1 MKFNHKELTKTY
13 RTQKNYALWQ
23 VMNLFQ
29 KLQLARNI
37 YIKIIQCYHA
47 TRRHVINLWK
57 RNHNHTF
64 ELISSQKI
72 KKCGAVDFKIKWIL
86 STALIII
93 YVSNF
98 YAYLYGACE
107 IYRIYNCLIKE
118 IVSRSHTWWVCQFI
132 SVVKGVPVGL
142 EIHNKHFSL

>member
-1 MKFNHKELTKTY
+1 
-13 RTQKNYALWQ
+13 
-23 VMNLFQ
+23 MNLFQ

-37 YIKIIQCYHA
+37 YIKIIRCYHA
-47 TRRHVINLWK
+47 TRRHVLNLWE
-57 RNHNHTF
+57 RNHNDTF

-72 KKCGAVDFKIKWIL
+72 KKCGAVDVKIKWIL

-107 IYRIYNCLIKE
+107 IYRIYNCLIKRNR
-118 IVSRSHTWWVCQFI
+118 ITITQLMILSIYYCKLNRHRWITILIQLILILAWSNSQAVHMS
-132 SVVKGVPVGL
+132 
-142 EIHNKHFSL
+142 

>member
-1 MKFNHKELTKTY
+1 MHCEK
-13 RTQKNYALWQ
+13 

-29 KLQLARNI
+29 ILQVARNI

-72 KKCGAVDFKIKWIL
+72 KKCGAVDVKNKVNSVYSFNYNICIKFLCIF
-86 STALIII
+86 I
-93 YVSNF
+93 
-98 YAYLYGACE
+98 
-107 IYRIYNCLIKE
+107 RCL
-118 IVSRSHTWWVCQFI
+118 
-132 SVVKGVPVGL
+132 
-142 EIHNKHFSL
+142 